1 MRETGGDKS
10 LHRRNNP
17 MGEDEKQGKDHFKEG
32 RKHFEKG
39 GRKVL
44 EQGLEKGREQRKKL
58 DYYKENRSDL
68 IKNFSRRLGNPKKPA
83 SAGLIVLL
91 PILAVLIV
99 VDWLFD
105 KIEQMPGGDIF
116 NISNLIYINETV
128 NYYLNQSFKLA
139 MFLLIGALIVTGAG
153 RFVKTQKGFKM
164 EKWLDKAFN
173 RIPFLGTIYNLT
185 KVTTETVLGGAED
198 LSKPVKVEQGG
209 FRLNA
214 FKTGNRT
221 EDGREIVFL
230 PTAPNITSGLVLE
243 LEEDQIQE
251 TDETAEEAL
260 TRILSAGFGA
270 ENSNREENNR
280 EEENS
285 EQD

>member
-1 MRETGGDKS
+1 
-10 LHRRNNP
+10 
-17 MGEDEKQGKDHFKEG
+17 MGEDEKQGKDHFREG

-39 GRKVL
+39 SRKVL
-44 EQGLEKGREQRKKL
+44 EQGIEKGREQRKKL

-68 IKNFSRRLGNPKKPA
+68 INNFSRRLGNPKKPA

-91 PILAVLIV
+91 PVLAVVIV

-116 NISNLIYINETV
+116 NLSNFIYINETV
-128 NYYLNQSFKLA
+128 NYYLNQSFKLG
-139 MFLLIGALIVTGAG
+139 MFLLIGALIVTGVG
-153 RFVKTQKGFKM
+153 RFVKTDNGFKL
-164 EKWLDKAFN
+164 EKWLDKAFSK
-173 RIPFLGTIYNLT
+173 IPFLGTVYNLT

-198 LSKPVKVEQGG
+198 LSKPVKVEHSG

-214 FKTGNRT
+214 FKTGNKT

-243 LEEDQIQE
+243 LEQDQIKE
-251 TDETAEEAL
+251 TDETAEKAL

-270 ENSNREENNR
+270 ENREDGETEESKENT
-280 EEENS
+280 
-285 EQD
+285 EQN

>member
-1 MRETGGDKS
+1 MT
-10 LHRRNNP
+10 
-17 MGEDEKQGKDHFKEG
+17 DEEKPGKEHFKES

-39 GRKVL
+39 GKKVL
-44 EQGLEKGREQRKKL
+44 EQGLKQGRKQRKKL
-58 DYYKENRSDL
+58 DYYKENRSNL
-68 IKNFSRRLGNPKKPA
+68 IKDFSRRLGNPKKPA

-91 PILAVLIV
+91 PVLAVLIV
-99 VDWLFD
+99 VDWLFH

-116 NISNLIYINETV
+116 NISNIIYINETV

-139 MFLLIGALIVTGAG
+139 MFLIIGALIVTGAG
-153 RFVKTQKGFKM
+153 RFVKTQKGFKA
-164 EKWLDKAFN
+164 EKWLDKAFDK
-173 RIPFLGTIYNLT
+173 IPFLGTVYNLT

-198 LSKPVKVEQGG
+198 LSKPVKIEHGQ

-243 LEEDQIQE
+243 LDESQIEE
-251 TDETAEEAL
+251 TDESAEQAL

-270 ENSNREENNR
+270 ENREKEETSGETEKKENDRN
-280 EEENS
+280 